1 MKIKELM
8 ERVGMNETGRA
19 VAYIKDCLREMN
31 MLSETH
37 ITTERIDIT
46 ENQRYYDIP
55 RDSVKITDIR
65 CKNHYNS
72 KDEYRSI
79 KRLMYEP
86 MIEDKDQELI

>member
-37 ITTERIDIT
+37 VTTERIDIT
-46 ENQRYYDIP
+46 ENQRFYEFPNDMIKVLEV
-55 RDSVKITDIR
+55 RV
-65 CKNHYNS
+65 KNHLNS
-72 KDEYRSI
+72 KDEYRQI
-79 KRLMYEP
+79 PRLLYEP
-86 MIEDKDQELI
+86 KIKDADGS